1 MESLIIRKIPSQTKE
16 ALRRRAALRGHSM
29 EEEAR
34 IILRE
39 AVSASP
45 SHTLGWATQF
55 RAHHDIAGLYAKNS
69 KEIDWANRD
78 AGPSSDHRIPSFE

>member
-39 AVSASP
+39 AVSA
-45 SHTLGWATQF
+45 
-55 RAHHDIAGLYAKNS
+55 
-69 KEIDWANRD
+69 
-78 AGPSSDHRIPSFE
+78 